1 MDPAQGPAPT
11 SGRVL
16 HTLTSAHIR
25 PFIPADGITLQEL
38 KQCFG
43 PKMLPAS
50 DDSFEREIA
59 MVCTLRQGKYYLKT
73 TIKIYKTWQDD
84 AIALSTSTLN
94 DMSRYD
100 PKTHAFQHTVRIEH
114 PEAFTLRP
122 IVPLSGAYMH
132 RKILVLEPYTKIF
145 QFMDLPPE
153 LRVVVYEMVLSEPNP
168 ISMTT
173 YKFRPVRETFPNQ
186 ALYQDLKWDPSLGK
200 WIDQLPSSASLLRV
214 NRQMNAETAPLLYGH
229 KTTFNFKRMQDLRLF
244 LSSINTMRQHLRSI
258 RLVSDY
264 RYERHEGPL
273 AFYLLKDAKVLQT
286 FYLSHKIFFG
296 PPHLPFDAE
305 QLVRDSMELLE
316 NLHLSQIKGEKGVDV
331 RKVFS
336 IESGDLGT
344 CRECPTVP
352 PRPLRV
358 EAKEESAI
366 ACSHVRARCEEVA
379 AKVEKAVMKRL
390 GMGSEVKE
398 IAVTNNISD

>member
-1 MDPAQGPAPT
+1 
-11 SGRVL
+11 
-16 HTLTSAHIR
+16 
-25 PFIPADGITLQEL
+25 
-38 KQCFG
+38 
-43 PKMLPAS
+43 MLPAN
-50 DDSFEREIA
+50 DASFEREVA
-59 MVCTLRQGKYYLKT
+59 RVCTLRQGKYYLKT

-84 AIALSTSTLN
+84 AVALSTTTLN

-100 PKTHAFQHTVRIEH
+100 PKTQIFQHTVRIEH

-122 IVPLSGAYMH
+122 VVPLSGAYMH

-145 QFMDLPPE
+145 RFMDLPPE
-153 LRVVVYEMVLSEPNP
+153 LRVAVYEILLSEPNP

-186 ALYQDLKWDPSLGK
+186 ALYRDLKWDPSLGK

-229 KTTFNFKRMQDLRLF
+229 KTTFNFNRMQDLRLF

-258 RLVSDY
+258 RFVSDY
-264 RYERHEGPL
+264 RYELDEGPL
-273 AFYLLKDAKVLQT
+273 VFYLLKDAKVLQT

-296 PPHLPFDAE
+296 PPYLPFDAE
-305 QLVRDSMELLE
+305 QLVRDSEELLE

-344 CRECPTVP
+344 CRECATVP
-352 PRPLRV
+352 PQLLRI
-358 EAKEESAI
+358 EAREDSGI
-366 ACSHVRARCEEVA
+366 ACSHVRARCEAVA

-390 GMGSEVKE
+390 GMGSEVEE
-398 IAVTNNISD
+398 IAIRRNISD

>member
-1 MDPAQGPAPT
+1 MDPAQGPAAT
-11 SGRVL
+11 SGRVP

-25 PFIPADGITLQEL
+25 PFIPANGITLQEL

-50 DDSFEREIA
+50 DEPFEREVA
-59 MVCTLRQGKYYLKT
+59 RVCTLRQGKYYLKT

-100 PKTHAFQHTVRIEH
+100 PKTQAFQHTVRIEH
-114 PEAFTLRP
+114 PEACTLRP
-122 IVPLSGAYMH
+122 VVPLSGAYMH

-145 QFMDLPPE
+145 RFMDLPPE
-153 LRVVVYEMVLSEPNP
+153 LRVVVYEMVLSEPDP

-173 YKFRPVRETFPNQ
+173 YKFRP
-186 ALYQDLKWDPSLGK
+186 DLKWDPSLGK

-258 RLVSDY
+258 RFVSDY
-264 RYERHEGPL
+264 RYERDEGQL

-305 QLVRDSMELLE
+305 QLVRDSEELLE

-344 CRECPTVP
+344 CRECATVP
-352 PRPLRV
+352 PRLLRV
-358 EAKEESAI
+358 EAREESGT
-366 ACSHVRARCEEVA
+366 ACSHVRGRCEEVA

-390 GMGSEVKE
+390 GMGSEVEE
-398 IAVTNNISD
+398 IAIRSHTSE

>member
-1 MDPAQGPAPT
+1 MYPAKDPAPT

-16 HTLTSAHIR
+16 YTLTLAHIR
-25 PFIPADGITLQEL
+25 PFIPADGITFQEL

-43 PKMLPAS
+43 PKMLPAN
-50 DDSFEREIA
+50 DASFEREVA
-59 MVCTLRQGKYYLKT
+59 RVCTLRQGKYYLKT

-84 AIALSTSTLN
+84 AVALSTTTLN

-100 PKTHAFQHTVRIEH
+100 PKTQVFQHTVRIEH

-122 IVPLSGAYMH
+122 VVPLSGAYMH

-145 QFMDLPPE
+145 RFMDLPPE
-153 LRVVVYEMVLSEPNP
+153 LRVAVYEILLSEPNP

-200 WIDQLPSSASLLRV
+200 WTDQLPSSASLLRV
-214 NRQMNAETAPLLYGH
+214 NRQMNAEIAPLLYGH
-229 KTTFNFKRMQDLRLF
+229 KTTFNFNRMQDLRLF

-258 RLVSDY
+258 RFDS
-264 RYERHEGPL
+264 EG
-273 AFYLLKDAKVLQT
+273 
-286 FYLSHKIFFG
+286 
-296 PPHLPFDAE
+296 
-305 QLVRDSMELLE
+305 LLE
-316 NLHLSQIKGEKGVDV
+316 NLYLSQLKGKEGVDV

-336 IESGDLGT
+336 IESGDVGT
-344 CRECPTVP
+344 CRECATHP
-352 PRPLRV
+352 PRLLRV
-358 EAKEESAI
+358 EAREESGI

-398 IAVTNNISD
+398 IAVASNISD